1 MKKGTS
7 QPLLIFVLY
16 TENNRCNVN
25 NISRSKNELCK
36 VHKSKYIVEKSV
48 YCSSLFSKNIFAFAD
63 MILKVYNRINIFN
76 KCGNCCFIN

>member
-16 TENNRCNVN
+16 TENSRCNVN

-63 MILKVYNRINIFN
+63 MILNQSLQPN
-76 KCGNCCFIN
+76 